1 MNKVINLI
9 YPSVRYVQMNPSTVP
24 ALTTALV
31 WSDMH
36 EVMLA
41 RTPCRFKLQIR
52 AKITKAQ
59 LVKNQKNNQTFSL
72 VVDMTEKLYQLWHSI
87 SAGCPCVD

>member
-1 MNKVINLI
+1 
-9 YPSVRYVQMNPSTVP
+9 
-24 ALTTALV
+24 
-31 WSDMH
+31 MH